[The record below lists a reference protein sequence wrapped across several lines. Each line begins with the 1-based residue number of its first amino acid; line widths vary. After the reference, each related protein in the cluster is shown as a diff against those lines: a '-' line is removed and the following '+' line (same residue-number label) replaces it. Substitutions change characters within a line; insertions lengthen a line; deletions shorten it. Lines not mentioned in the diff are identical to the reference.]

1 MVCLRRFFLIISLL
15 ALSPLFGSAQ
25 KGYDTAKIY
34 FPINI
39 TALDT
44 DAFRRLDSVAQL
56 PGERILLIYGYAD
69 YLGYEPSNM
78 GLAISRAEN
87 VKNYLLSKN
96 VRKSRILI
104 CEGIGQVSRNVQRS
118 AEGFPEDRRVDVF
131 IRRGDY
137 QAASVPAAKSTD
149 SVAATPRKAIKV
161 MSFTD
166 EANLVPVK
174 PFEEEV
180 DVVPGSNNGTRSRV
194 PQKPLSQEQIEE
206 NGIFNKLGD
215 MLPDDVMRIQSIHFL
230 PTKHVVTKE
239 SVPIVLQLLKTLQ
252 NFPNLAIRIEGHV
265 CCVRG
270 DSDALDTD
278 TYELALSVNR
288 ARHIYE
294 FLVANGIEKERLEYV
309 GFARRR
315 PIIPFEK
322 TEKDAQVNRR
332 VEIRVLRN

>member
-1 MVCLRRFFLIISLL
+1 MCLRPFCSLLLLL
-15 ALSPLFGSAQ
+15 ALSPFFSAAQ

-44 DAFRRLDSVAQL
+44 AATRRLDSVAQI

-87 VKNYLLSKN
+87 VKNYLISKN
-96 VRKSRILI
+96 VSKSRILL
-104 CEGIGQVSRNVQRS
+104 CEGIGQVNRKVQRS
-118 AEGFPEDRRVDVF
+118 SEGFPEDRRVDVF
-131 IRRGDY
+131 IRRGE
-137 QAASVPAAKSTD
+137 AAPVLIAAPSKD
-149 SVAATPRKAIKV
+149 SSLRPRKSIKV
-161 MSFTD
+161 MSFTE
-166 EANLVPVK
+166 EANLIPVK

-180 DVVPGSNNGTRSRV
+180 DVVPGQHSGEPARI
-194 PQKPLSQEQIEE
+194 PQKPLTKEQVQE
-206 NGIFNKLGD
+206 NGIFNKLGE
-215 MLPDDVMRIQSIHFL
+215 MQPDDVMRIQSIHFL
-230 PTKHVVTKE
+230 PTKHIITKE
-239 SVPIVLQLLKTLQ
+239 SVPIVLQLLRTLK

-294 FLVANGIEKERLEYV
+294 FLVANGIDPSRLEYV
-309 GFARRR
+309 GFARHR

-322 TEKDAQVNRR
+322 TEQDAQVNRR

>member
-1 MVCLRRFFLIISLL
+1 MIQLRRLFLFLFLIALGPIS
-15 ALSPLFGSAQ
+15 SSGQ

-39 TALDT
+39 TVLDT
-44 DAFRRLDSVAQL
+44 AALQRLDSVAQL
-56 PGERILLIYGYAD
+56 SGERILLIYGYAD

-87 VKNYLLSKN
+87 VKNYLLSKGVN
-96 VRKSRILI
+96 KARILL
-104 CEGIGQVSRNVQRS
+104 CEGIGQVNRNVQKS
-118 AEGFPEDRRVDVF
+118 SEGFPEDRRVDVF
-131 IRRGDY
+131 IRRGDAKPT
-137 QAASVPAAKSTD
+137 AAAVPQNDSLAPKKS
-149 SVAATPRKAIKV
+149 IKV
-161 MSFTD
+161 MSFTE
-166 EANLVPVK
+166 EANLIPVK

-180 DVVPGSNNGTRSRV
+180 DIVPGSHNGETARI
-194 PQKPLSQEQIEE
+194 PQKPLTKEQIQE
-206 NGIFNKLGD
+206 NGIFNKLGE
-215 MLPDDVMRIQSIHFL
+215 MQPDDVLRIQSIHFL
-230 PTKHVVTKE
+230 PTKHIITKE
-239 SVPIVLQLLKTLQ
+239 SVPIVLQLLRTLK

-294 FLVANGIEKERLEYV
+294 FLVSNGIDASRLEYV
-309 GFARRR
+309 GFARHR

-322 TEKDAQVNRR
+322 TEQDAQVNRR
-332 VEIRVLRN
+332 VEIRILRN

>member
-1 MVCLRRFFLIISLL
+1 MICPRRLKILMYLL
-15 ALSPLFGSAQ
+15 ALMPLRAAAQ

-39 TALDT
+39 TLLDT
-44 DAFRRLDSVAQL
+44 AAMRRLDSVAQL

-78 GLAISRAEN
+78 GLAISRAER

-96 VRKSRILI
+96 VHKSRILL
-104 CEGIGQVSRNVQRS
+104 CEGIGQVNRNVQRS
-118 AEGFPEDRRVDVF
+118 SEGFPEDRRVDVF
-131 IRRGDY
+131 IRRGD
-137 QAASVPAAKSTD
+137 AVVPLSPAPAIKDSADRPKKS
-149 SVAATPRKAIKV
+149 IKV
-161 MSFTD
+161 MAFTE
-166 EANLVPVK
+166 EANLIPVK

-180 DVVPGSNNGTRSRV
+180 DVVPGQHSDETPRI
-194 PQKPLSQEQIEE
+194 PQKPLTKEQVQE

-215 MLPDDVMRIQSIHFL
+215 MQPDDVMRIQSIHFL
-230 PTKHVVTKE
+230 PTKHIITKE
-239 SVPIVLQLLKTLQ
+239 SVPIVLQLLRTLK

-294 FLVANGIEKERLEYV
+294 FLVANGIDPTRLEYV

-322 TEKDAQVNRR
+322 TEQDAQVNRR